1 MECASIRNCKY
12 RCVPCSLED
21 FLSIMHF
28 VLRSFGKYSIFFFVM
43 NGIRVFVQVRLSIF
57 EPVVFR
63 KYCRRLSRARIDMP
77 TK

>member
-28 VLRSFGKYSIFFFVM
+28 VLRSFGKYSIFFFFLLWTESEYLCKSGFQFL
-43 NGIRVFVQVRLSIF
+43 NQSFLENIAEGSRV
-57 EPVVFR
+57 
-63 KYCRRLSRARIDMP
+63 RA
-77 TK
+77 